1 MTNPVENA
9 VTLSQALYL
18 AGKDT
23 ETQDILNDLI
33 DHAEELE
40 AVLEN
45 LIRAADGI
53 TPTEAEFLNETA
65 TINQDDWDD
74 WDEAVKDARNILN
87 NES

>member
-1 MTNPVENA
+1 MTNPIENA
-9 VTLSQALYL
+9 VTLSRALYL

-33 DHAEELE
+33 DRAEELE

-45 LIRAADGI
+45 LLTAADGI

-74 WDEAVKDARNILN
+74 WDEAVKEAKEALTND
-87 NES
+87 